1 VDADSRWSAG
11 GPPADLFHLS
21 TFDRAAGA
29 PALRRFPFD
38 GCFGGL
44 EFARMAETTEYDL
57 IVIGGGPAGYAG
69 AIRAGQ
75 LGKKVACIELERAGG
90 TCLNWG
96 CIPTKAL
103 LKSAELFRS
112 FQKADTFGL
121 SVKDFTFDFAKV
133 MQRSRGV
140 ADQMAKGVEF
150 LFRKNKVDYIIG
162 RAQVSAPGLIEI
174 TEGEHKGKFF
184 KTKNVLLA
192 TGCKPRRLPDVPV
205 DGERV
210 MTSREALVPR
220 KSPPKSIVIMGAGAI
235 GVEFAYFFNAF
246 GSKVTLVEMMPQIV
260 PVEDEDVGK
269 ALQRSFEKQGIAVHV
284 GTKVENIRVKSG
296 HVELTLVKDGIPS
309 ELQADTLLLAIGVTP
324 NLEGT
329 VSKNL
334 KFEVE
339 RGYLKVNDNYET
351 SVKGIYAAGDII
363 GPPWLA
369 HVATYEAVNAV
380 EAMFG
385 HKHGGRVRIFPGA
398 TYCQP
403 QIASTGLTE
412 KACKEKGLAYKVGKF
427 PFTASGKAVASG
439 DSEGFVKVISDGKTG
454 EIFGVHILGN
464 EAPELIAEYVL
475 AMNMEG
481 TIAEVHQS
489 IHAHP
494 TLSEAL
500 MEAAAATTGEA
511 IHI

>member
-1 VDADSRWSAG
+1 
-11 GPPADLFHLS
+11 
-21 TFDRAAGA
+21 
-29 PALRRFPFD
+29 
-38 GCFGGL
+38 
-44 EFARMAETTEYDL
+44 MAETTEYDL

-103 LKSAELFRS
+103 LKSAEFYRAL
-112 FQKADTFGL
+112 QKADTFGV
-121 SVKDFTFDFAKV
+121 SAKDVGFDFGKV
-133 MQRSRGV
+133 MDRSRNV
-140 ADQMAKGVEF
+140 AGQMAKGVEF
-150 LFRKNKVDYIIG
+150 LFRKNKVDYFIG
-162 RAQVSAPGLIEI
+162 RGQVTVPGMVEI
-174 TEGEHKGKFF
+174 TDGEHKGKFF

-192 TGCKPRRLPDVPV
+192 TGCKPRRLPDLAV
-205 DGERV
+205 DGQRV
-210 MTSREALVPR
+210 LTSREALEPR
-220 KSPPKSIVIMGAGAI
+220 KNPPKSMVIIGAGAI
-235 GVEFAYFFNAF
+235 GVEFAYFYNAF
-246 GSKVTLVEMMPQIV
+246 GTKVTLVEMLPQIV
-260 PVEDEDVGK
+260 PVEDEDVAK
-269 ALQRSFEKQGIAVHV
+269 ALQRSFEKQGMTVHV
-284 GTKVENIRVKSG
+284 NTKVENVRVKKDK
-296 HVELTLVKDGIPS
+296 VELSLVKAGES
-309 ELQADTLLLAIGVTP
+309 NSTELEAECLLVAVGVAP
-324 NLEGT
+324 NLEGALS
-329 VSKNL
+329 SKVKL
-334 KFEVE
+334 ELE

-351 SVKGIYAAGDII
+351 SAKGIYAAGDII

-380 EAMFG
+380 AAMFG
-385 HKHGGRVRIFPGA
+385 EHHGGRVKVFPGA

-403 QIASTGLTE
+403 QIASVGLTE
-412 KACKEKGLAYKVGKF
+412 KAAKEKGLTYKVGKF

-439 DSEGFVKVISDGKTG
+439 DAEGFVKVISDAKTG
-454 EIFGVHILGN
+454 EIYGAHILGN

-481 TIAEVHQS
+481 SVDEVHRS

-500 MEAAAATTGEA
+500 MEAAAATSGEA

>member
-1 VDADSRWSAG
+1 V
-11 GPPADLFHLS
+11 
-21 TFDRAAGA
+21 TE
-29 PALRRFPFD
+29 FPFD
-38 GCFGGL
+38 GAFPRADVGG
-44 EFARMAETTEYDL
+44 MAETMEYDL

-103 LKSAELFRS
+103 LKSAEFYRS
-112 FQKADTFGL
+112 LQKAETFGVT
-121 SVKDFTFDFAKV
+121 VKNVSFDFAKV
-133 MQRSRGV
+133 MDRSRGV
-140 ADQMAKGVEF
+140 AGQMAKGVEF
-150 LFRKNKVDYIIG
+150 LFRKNKVDYFVG
-162 RAQVSAPGLIEI
+162 RAQVTVPGMVEI

-192 TGCKPRRLPDVPV
+192 TGAKPRRLPDVPV
-205 DGERV
+205 DGQRV
-210 MTSREALVPR
+210 MTSREALEPR
-220 KSPPKSIVIMGAGAI
+220 KSPPKSIIVIGAGAI

-246 GSKVTLVEMMPQIV
+246 GTKVTLVEMLPQVV
-260 PVEDEDVGK
+260 PVEDEEVAK

-284 GTKVENIRVKSG
+284 NTKVENIRVRKDK
-296 HVELTLVKDGIPS
+296 VEISLVKAGEANS
-309 ELQADTLLLAIGVTP
+309 TEVEAESLLLAVGVVP
-324 NLEGT
+324 NLEGALSAK
-329 VSKNL
+329 VKL
-334 KFEVE
+334 ELE
-339 RGYLKVNDNYET
+339 RGYVKVNDNYES

-380 EAMFG
+380 NAMFG
-385 HKHGGRVRIFPGA
+385 HHHAGRVKIFPGA

-412 KACKEKGLAYKVGKF
+412 KQAKEKKLDYKVGKF
-427 PFTASGKAVASG
+427 PFTASGKAVAAG
-439 DSEGFVKVISDGKTG
+439 DSEGFVKVISDAKTG
-454 EIFGVHILGN
+454 EVYGVHILGN

-475 AMNMEG
+475 AMNTELS
-481 TIAEVHQS
+481 IDEVHRS

-500 MEAAAATTGEA
+500 MEAAAATMGEA

>member
-1 VDADSRWSAG
+1 
-11 GPPADLFHLS
+11 
-21 TFDRAAGA
+21 
-29 PALRRFPFD
+29 
-38 GCFGGL
+38 
-44 EFARMAETTEYDL
+44 MAETVDYDL

-75 LGKKVACIELERAGG
+75 LGKKVACIEQERAGG

-103 LKSAELFRS
+103 LKSAELYRTLR
-112 FQKADTFGL
+112 KADTFGL
-121 SVKDFTFDFAKV
+121 SVGEVGFDFAKV
-133 MQRSRGV
+133 MERSRGV
-140 ADQMAKGVEF
+140 AGQMAKGIEF
-150 LFRKNKVDYIIG
+150 LFRKNKVDYLVG
-162 RAQVSAPGLIEI
+162 RAQVAAPGMVEV
-174 TEGEHKGKFF
+174 TEGEHKGRFLRARQI
-184 KTKNVLLA
+184 LLA

-220 KSPPKSIVIMGAGAI
+220 ARPPASLVIIGAGAI
-235 GVEFAYFFNAF
+235 GVEFAYFYSAF
-246 GSKVTLVEMMPQIV
+246 GTKVTLVELLPQLV
-260 PVEDEDVGK
+260 PVEDEEVGRG
-269 ALQRSFEKQGIAVHV
+269 LQRAFEKSGITVHV
-284 GTKVENIRVKSG
+284 GTKVEGIAVAPDRVTMK
-296 HVELTLVKDGIPS
+296 LVPAAGGAAAILEAES
-309 ELQADTLLLAIGVTP
+309 LLVAVGVVP
-324 NLEGT
+324 NLDGAISPKVRLE
-329 VSKNL
+329 L
-334 KFEVE
+334 D
-339 RGYLKVNDNYET
+339 RGYVKVDDRYET

-369 HVATYEAVNAV
+369 HVATFEAIQAVN
-380 EAMFG
+380 AMFG
-385 HKHGGRVRIFPGA
+385 HAHQGRVKVFPGC

-427 PFTASGKAVASG
+427 PFAASGKAVAAG
-439 DSEGFVKVISDGKTG
+439 DAEGFVKVITDAATG
-454 EIFGVHILGN
+454 EILGAHILGN

-475 AMNMEG
+475 AMNLEG
-481 TIAEVHQS
+481 TVEEIHHS

-500 MEAAAATTGEA
+500 AEAAAATSGEA

>member
-1 VDADSRWSAG
+1 
-11 GPPADLFHLS
+11 
-21 TFDRAAGA
+21 
-29 PALRRFPFD
+29 
-38 GCFGGL
+38 
-44 EFARMAETTEYDL
+44 MAETVDYDL

-75 LGKKVACIELERAGG
+75 LGKKVVCIEQERAGG

-103 LKSAELFRS
+103 LKSAELYRTLR
-112 FQKADTFGL
+112 KVDAYGL
-121 SVKDFTFDFAKV
+121 SVGEVGFDFAKV
-133 MQRSRGV
+133 MERSRGV
-140 ADQMAKGVEF
+140 AGQMAKGIEF
-150 LFRKNKVDYIIG
+150 LFRKNKVDYLVG
-162 RAQVSAPGLIEI
+162 RAQVAAPGMVEL
-174 TEGEHKGKFF
+174 TEGEHKGRFLRGRQI
-184 KTKNVLLA
+184 LLA

-220 KSPPKSIVIMGAGAI
+220 ARPPASLVIIGAGAI
-235 GVEFAYFFNAF
+235 GVEFAYFYSAF
-246 GSKVTLVEMMPQIV
+246 GTKVTLVELMPQLV
-260 PVEDEDVGK
+260 PVEDEEVGRG
-269 ALQRSFEKQGIAVHV
+269 LQRAFEKSGITVHV
-284 GTKVENIRVKSG
+284 GTKVE
-296 HVELTLVKDGIPS
+296 GI
-309 ELQADTLLLAIGVTP
+309 AVTP
-324 NLEGT
+324 DRVTMKLVPAAGGAAATLEAESLLVAVGVVPNLDGA
-329 VSKNL
+329 VSPKVRL
-334 KFEVE
+334 ELD
-339 RGYLKVNDNYET
+339 RGYLKVDDRYET

-369 HVATYEAVNAV
+369 HVATFEAIQAVN
-380 EAMFG
+380 AMFG
-385 HKHGGRVRIFPGA
+385 HAHQGRVKVFPGC

-427 PFTASGKAVASG
+427 PFAASGKAVAAG
-439 DSEGFVKVISDGKTG
+439 DAEGFVKVITDAATG
-454 EIFGVHILGN
+454 EILGAHILGN

-475 AMNMEG
+475 AMNLEG
-481 TIAEVHQS
+481 TVEEIHHS

-500 MEAAAATTGEA
+500 AEAAAATSGEA